1 MNLDFENLKKCIRT
15 LDSSLK
21 LLEQSDPEAE
31 VYDVYRNAVVKGF
44 ELTLET
50 SGKLLRKVLK
60 DYAANPGTVSRMVF
74 KDVLRLAARHN
85 ILTPDE
91 VGRWF
96 SYREARNETAH
107 DYGEGLAENVLSLA
121 KDFLKDVETLM
132 NTLQQI
138 QEESR

>member
-1 MNLDFENLKKCIRT
+1 
-15 LDSSLK
+15 
-21 LLEQSDPEAE
+21 
-31 VYDVYRNAVVKGF
+31 VYRNAVVKGF

-50 SGKLLRKVLK
+50 SGKLLPKVLR

-96 SYREARNETAH
+96 SYREALNETAH
-107 DYGEGLAENVLSLA
+107 DYGESLAENVLSLA
-121 KDFLKDVETLM
+121 KDFLRDVETLM